1 MKISTVLLTLSMITA
16 SALVTTNVAIA
27 ADNLVE
33 EKVVIVNAPGHVQGI
48 ALVNAK
54 ATVQEI
60 DKKTRS
66 INLKKENGETINIVA
81 PETVRNFDQIKVG
94 DIVHAKYQTSVSF
107 QVVKEG
113 STEVGRAAQETSSR
127 AKLGDKPGA
136 RLTRAVAMRAN
147 VTKVDPENKT
157 ITIQGQGK
165 TFDMDVKNPEHF
177 KVVKVGDQIDALITE
192 SIAISVTGA
201 EKK

>member
-1 MKISTVLLTLSMITA
+1 MKISTILLTLSMLTA
-16 SALVTTNVAIA
+16 SALATSNSAVP
-27 ADNLVE
+27 ADKDADM
-33 EKVVIVNAPGHVQGI
+33 KVVIVNEPGHVQGI
-48 ALVNAK
+48 AMVAVM

-60 DKKTRS
+60 DKKTRA
-66 INLKKENGETINIVA
+66 ITLKKENGETVSIVA

-113 STEVGRAAQETSSR
+113 STVVGRVVQETASR
-127 AKLGDKPGA
+127 VKLGDKPGA
-136 RLTRAVAMRAN
+136 RLTRAVAIRAN
-147 VTKVDPENKT
+147 ITKVDSENKT
-157 ITIQGQGK
+157 ITIQGQDK
-165 TFDMDVKNPEHF
+165 TFEMAVENPEHF